1 MRIAL
6 IHNQFIRSGGMERYL
21 FDLVNGFAGA
31 GHQVTVIC
39 YKVDDPAPLS
49 DKCEVIRHDF
59 SMIPKP
65 VRRHFFDRAVRKTL
79 REQSFD
85 LTIALPEI
93 QNADL
98 AICGGT
104 HQAFLS
110 YLKLQPS
117 RLDKAQVKLETK
129 SYNSAGVVV
138 AHSPMLKDELQR
150 LYGIPESQ
158 VKVVLPPTDN
168 QSVQRVTQQQREEYK
183 RRFEIKENVTTVLL
197 CSTGHQRKGLGPL
210 MQALKLLPTNEFE
223 LLIAGSKVDE
233 LTKPGA
239 PANVQA
245 LGYVSDMADLYNA
258 VDITA
263 LPALYEPF
271 GLVIVESLQCGTP
284 VLLSNAVGSKTLVSD
299 NDGVILKKVSPQ
311 SIAEGLRDLRDN
323 PRTVTEDFANT
334 HRLTIDAHIQTL
346 LDLHQRVIKSHA

>member
-21 FDLVNGFAGA
+21 FDLVNGFADA

-39 YKVDDPAPLS
+39 YKVDEPAPLS

-59 SMIPKP
+59 ELIPKP
-65 VRRHFFDRAVRKTL
+65 LRRHFFDRAVRRTL
-79 REQSFD
+79 RELSFD

-110 YLKLQPS
+110 YLKLQPN
-117 RLDKAQVKLETK
+117 RLDKAQIKLETK
-129 SYNSAGVVV
+129 SYKSARTVI

-150 LYGIPESQ
+150 LYGLPESQ
-158 VKVVLPPTDN
+158 VEVVLPPTDN
-168 QSVQRVTQQQREEYK
+168 QSFQRAPDELRKEYK
-183 RRFEIKENVTTVLL
+183 RRFEIKDNVTTILL

-210 MQALKLLPTNEFE
+210 MQALILLPTDEFE
-223 LLIAGSKVDE
+223 LVVAGSKVDE
-233 LTKPGA
+233 LTRPDA
-239 PANVQA
+239 PTNVRE
-245 LGYVSDMADLYNA
+245 LGYVSEMAKLYNA

-271 GLVIVESLQCGTP
+271 GLVVVESLQCGTP
-284 VLLSNAVGSKTLVSD
+284 VLLSGAVGAGTLMSG
-299 NDGVILKKVSPQ
+299 NDGVILGAVSPQ
-311 SIAEGLRDLRDN
+311 AIAEGLQDLRNN

-334 HRLTIDAHIQTL
+334 HRLTINAHIKSL
-346 LDLHQRVIKSHA
+346 LDLHQRAKQSHA